1 MPEYYDPA
9 EFTKGNE
16 TWYDYRLWSETSNTR
31 QVTMLP
37 DQSNVYSVPYMHLLT
52 VLSYVILYIS
62 TFGYLMKMV

>member
-16 TWYDYRLWSETSNTR
+16 TWYDYKLWSETSNTR

-37 DQSNVYSVPYMHLLT
+37 DRSNVYSVPYMHLLT